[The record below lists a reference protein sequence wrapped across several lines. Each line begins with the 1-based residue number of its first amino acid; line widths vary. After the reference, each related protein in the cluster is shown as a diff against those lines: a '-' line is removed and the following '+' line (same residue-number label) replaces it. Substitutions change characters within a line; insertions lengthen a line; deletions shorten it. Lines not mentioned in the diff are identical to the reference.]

1 MTTQMSR
8 TWMRWTLAAGL
19 VVAWLCVFVAWR
31 GYPQGAATTIQ
42 CLVGFM
48 ALGLAPWIA
57 PSMQWSKLLRA
68 AGAVTAFVAFALLVW
83 VEMLLMGGL

>member
-19 VVAWLCVFVAWR
+19 VVAWLYVFVAWR

-57 PSMQWSKLLRA
+57 PSMRWSKLLRA
-68 AGAVTAFVAFALLVW
+68 AGMLMAFVAFGLALLLYG
-83 VEMLLMGGL
+83 MLRNGL

>member
-19 VVAWLCVFVAWR
+19 VVAWLYVFVAWR
-31 GYPQGAATTIQ
+31 GYPQGATIQ
-42 CLVGFM
+42 CLVGFI

-57 PSMQWSKLLRA
+57 PSVQWSKLLRA
-68 AGAVTAFVAFALLVW
+68 VGAVTAFIAFALLVW
-83 VEMLLMGGL
+83 VEILLMGGL

>member
-19 VVAWLCVFVAWR
+19 VVAWLYVFVAWR

-42 CLVGFM
+42 CLVGFI

-57 PSMQWSKLLRA
+57 PSVQWSKLLRA
-68 AGAVTAFVAFALLVW
+68 AGAVAAFIAFALLVW